1 MSPFCPLTAKGDLV
15 PGLNRETPFSFTGRV
30 TCVTSMLYFQTSR
43 PAPLTRN
50 HTVKLLLRIL
60 PLFVFATLFPVV
72 SPAAEPHDAIKPVP
86 RAGGWMTRHESFNA
100 RVAKGNADVLF
111 IGDSI
116 TQGWEGRGKGVWAKF
131 YGKRNA
137 VNLGIGGDRTQHVI
151 WRLDNGN
158 VKNIS
163 PKAAVIMIGT
173 NNSGS
178 NSPEQ
183 IAEGVTVIVKQL
195 REKLPKMKILLLAV
209 FPRGENKADKRRQ
222 VNEGANAIFAKLDDG
237 KSVFHLD
244 IGEQF
249 LEKDG
254 TLTREIMPDL
264 LHLSEKGYTIWAESI
279 EDKLSALLGEAK
291 N

>member
-1 MSPFCPLTAKGDLV
+1 VKHLHRIVLLLVAATLV
-15 PGLNRETPFSFTGRV
+15 PVIS
-30 TCVTSMLYFQTSR
+30 Y
-43 PAPLTRN
+43 
-50 HTVKLLLRIL
+50 
-60 PLFVFATLFPVV
+60 
-72 SPAAEPHDAIKPVP
+72 AAEPHDAVKPVP
-86 RAGGWMTRHESFNA
+86 REGGWMKRHESFNT

-116 TQGWEGRGKGVWAKF
+116 TQGWEGRGKDVWAKF

-158 VKNIS
+158 VKNIA

-178 NSPEQ
+178 NSSEQ
-183 IAEGVTVIVKQL
+183 IAEGVAAIVKQL
-195 REKLPKMKILLLAV
+195 REKLPTMKILLLAV
-209 FPRGENKADKRRQ
+209 FPRGENTADKRRQ

-237 KSVFHLD
+237 KNVFYLD
-244 IGEQF
+244 IGAQF

-279 EDKLSALLGEAK
+279 EDKLSELLGDPR